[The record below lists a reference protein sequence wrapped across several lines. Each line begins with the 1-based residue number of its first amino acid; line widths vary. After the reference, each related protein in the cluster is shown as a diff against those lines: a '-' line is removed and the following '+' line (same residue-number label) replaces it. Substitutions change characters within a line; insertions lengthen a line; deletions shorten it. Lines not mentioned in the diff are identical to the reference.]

1 MVLEWTF
8 SRFGHVFY
16 TKDGESFECPWGFCF
31 PPINMP
37 AHITV
42 DDLVRAEP
50 LPPRELPWSFEADKH
65 LYAEP
70 ASPAPPSVRSVSP
83 TASEV
88 EVAQTVLLSEEFPG
102 LSSPTLPTIP
112 LDSASSL
119 LRDFDPPVADRYSSS
134 TFVPK
139 RELLP
144 EPKPLVL
151 SPAANKIMAEVT
163 KDIGLRHQAIPMVEK
178 ATGKCYGDVQA
189 FNIPEVVANY
199 LEERAHRLKEL
210 VDGFK
215 DPGDRK
221 RAYESAIQRWQEAA
235 AAADKSRKAA
245 NQAAGKG
252 PRKRNASSK
261 GSAKANTK
269 RKREE
274 EDEKPDR
281 PSKRSRGGR
290 GSDMGERIEETRTDP
305 TVKSYGAHHVI
316 CAGCNEEIA
325 SEGRRDIYHCS
336 LWNKHKLEKCAGL
349 ARWATHPP
357 SQEDMKAWQA
367 ARNKCAEISQ
377 IYLLAKDRRIHKCQC
392 RRLGAGLEEDR
403 LLRYEANRQ
412 RVANGNAARAA
423 QA

>member
-50 LPPRELPWSFEADKH
+50 LPPRELPWSYEADKH
-65 LYAEP
+65 LVSEP

-83 TASEV
+83 TSSEV
-88 EVAQTVLLSEEFPG
+88 EVAQTVLLSEELSGP
-102 LSSPTLPTIP
+102 SSPTLSTTP
-112 LDSASSL
+112 LDSASPL
-119 LRDFDPPVADRYSSS
+119 LHDFDPHVADRYGCS
-134 TFVPK
+134 TFVPT
-139 RELLP
+139 REPLH

-151 SPAANKIMAEVT
+151 SPAIVKIMAEVT
-163 KDIGLRHQAIPMVEK
+163 KDIGLRRLAIPMVEK
-178 ATGKCYGDVQA
+178 ADGKCYGEVHD
-189 FNIPEVVANY
+189 FNIPEVVANL

-215 DPGDRK
+215 DPGNHT
-221 RAYESAIQRWQEAA
+221 RAYESALQRWREAGAA
-235 AAADKSRKAA
+235 AKKSREEARKAA
-245 NQAAGKG
+245 AEASKKG
-252 PRKRNASSK
+252 RSSSK
-261 GSAKANTK
+261 GSGKAGTK
-269 RKREE
+269 RKRGE
-274 EDEKPDR
+274 EDVKPDR
-281 PSKRSRGGR
+281 PTKRSRGGR
-290 GSDMGERIEETRTDP
+290 GSDTGERIEQSRTDP
-305 TVKSYGAHHVI
+305 TVKSFGAHHVI
-316 CAGCNEEIA
+316 CAGCDEEIA
-325 SEGRRDIYHCS
+325 AEGRRDLYLGS
-336 LWNKHKLEKCAGL
+336 LFNKHKLEKCAGL

-367 ARNKCAEISQ
+367 ARDKCAEISQ
-377 IYLLAKDRRIHKCQC
+377 VYLLAKDRRIHKCQC

-412 RVANGNAARAA
+412 RVADGNAARGA
-423 QA
+423 